1 MKKIFILVSFL
12 VLVLFSLNVFSKE
25 LKIGYVDFLK
35 VYDEYQKTKD
45 YQEIIEKKRIQKEE
59 DLKKKAQEIE
69 KLQNKIN
76 LLKDKEKEKEKENL
90 EKLVKDFEDM
100 RRKSFLDLK
109 KERDEKLKEILEDIK
124 SVIDNYAKKNNFDII
139 LNGEAI
145 LFGNN
150 SLDIT
155 SDIMKLL
162 KEKYKK

>member
-1 MKKIFILVSFL
+1 MKKFLILVSFL
-12 VLVLFSLNVFSKE
+12 ILVLFSLNAFSKE

-35 VYDEYQKTKD
+35 VYDEYQKKKD
-45 YQEIIEKKRIQKEE
+45 YQEVIEKKRSEKEE
-59 DLKKKAQEIE
+59 ELKKKMQEIE
-69 KLQNKIN
+69 KLQKKVN

-90 EKLVKDFEDM
+90 EKLAKDFEEM

-124 SVIDNYAKKNNFDII
+124 EVINNYAKTNNFDVI
-139 LNGEAI
+139 LNGEAV

-150 SLDIT
+150 SLDVT